1 MIKEQ
6 VFTIIAVS
14 AAVMFLLGMIGIVV
28 ALIYR
33 PIAQKRKRVQTLGV
47 IGEALSTDKADSRR
61 AKRIQDKIKQLEQ
74 KSKKRSH
81 LDNIRAN
88 ILQSGH
94 DISVGTYFILSSVL
108 GLVSALVYLVLGYP
122 PLGAIAVALIGG
134 FLVPKI
140 VLRSMASKR
149 QKKFTAGFADATDLV
164 VRGIRSG
171 LPVNECFNVV
181 AREFEAPLGEEFRLL
196 VEGQNLGMTI
206 EDLLEKGI
214 ERIPTSEYKFF
225 AIVIQIQRQTGG
237 NLADTLSNL
246 SAVLRDRK
254 KMRDKARAM
263 ASEATSSAAII
274 GSLPFIVG
282 TLLSF
287 VNPAYLMILFED
299 TRGQYAVA
307 FGLFWMTLGSL
318 VMRNMI
324 NFKM

>member
-1 MIKEQ
+1 MIKDQ
-6 VFTIIAVS
+6 VIMIIAAS
-14 AAVMFLLGMIGIVV
+14 AAAMFLLGALFIVLTV
-28 ALIYR
+28 INR
-33 PIAQKRKRVQTLGV
+33 PKVLKRKRIKELGA
-47 IGEALSTDKADSRR
+47 IGEAVSGDKAESRR

-74 KSKKRSH
+74 KNKKRGRVEA
-81 LDNIRAN
+81 IRAS
-88 ILQSGH
+88 ILQAGL
-94 DISVGTYFILSSVL
+94 DITVGTYFILSTVL
-108 GLVSALVYLVLGYP
+108 ALVSALVYLVMGYP
-122 PLGAIAVALIGG
+122 PMGAIAVALIAGL
-134 FLVPKI
+134 LVPKF
-140 VLRSMASKR
+140 VLGSMASKR

-206 EDLLEKGI
+206 DDLLEKGI

-246 SAVLRDRK
+246 SGVLRDRK

-263 ASEATSSAAII
+263 ASEATASAAII
-274 GSLPFIVG
+274 GSLPFAVG
-282 TLLSF
+282 TLLSV
-287 VNPAYLMILFED
+287 VNPQYLMILFTE
-299 TRGQYAVA
+299 TTGQYLIA
-307 FGLFWMTLGSL
+307 FGLFWMFLGTM
-318 VMRNMI
+318 VMRKMI